1 MRRGRI
7 LIFLILIVVVG
18 LAVLAVSL
26 GLFNPTGPVV
36 STEVA
41 STQVYFASQNIPQG
55 TIITQEMLGTFSIPQ
70 GNVAEVMFTVGEE
83 ANLVGQTARFTLD
96 QGTLITASM
105 VGATPGELPGPAW
118 AVQVPPGMVAMA
130 IPTNRLATA
139 AYGVNDGAHVNITA
153 CMLLVD
159 IDPAYQS
166 VLPNHV
172 GILTAPQNVPPDLMP
187 GISLGLV
194 NLGAAE
200 GAGAQPYQGRTEVEN
215 AFQQGIYVIPSEPQ
229 RPRLVCQMVL
239 QNVVVMNLGNFQLQA
254 PVAADPNV
262 TPSAA
267 QVQQDAAPD
276 IITLMVTPQDSIALN
291 YFMYSG
297 ATMSMALRN
306 STDNSRIDAQSATLT
321 SLLTQYNI
329 SLPSKLPYGQQP
341 RLDVLAPPLLPN
353 DIINVQ
359 PQQ

>member
-1 MRRGRI
+1 M
-7 LIFLILIVVVG
+7 
-18 LAVLAVSL
+18 AVLL
-26 GLFNPTGPVV
+26 
-36 STEVA
+36 
-41 STQVYFASQNIPQG
+41 
-55 TIITQEMLGTFSIPQ
+55 
-70 GNVAEVMFTVGEE
+70 
-83 ANLVGQTARFTLD
+83 TAP
-96 QGTLITASM
+96 
-105 VGATPGELPGPAW
+105 ATPGTSGYSLLIADDPSQLSATGSEAALKIPLG
-118 AVQVPPGMVAMA
+118 QVA
-130 IPTNRLATA
+130 ITIPMTRLS
-139 AYGVNDGAHVNITA
+139 GVGYALSEGDHVNVLVS
-153 CMLLVD
+153 LLFVD
-159 IDPAYQS
+159 VSETNQTVLPDTSQLISVTTDAETGNVTIQLLDLGDRGELISDPA
-166 VLPNHV
+166 LPDTPLFV
-172 GILTAPQNVPPDLMP
+172 Q
-187 GISLGLV
+187 
-194 NLGAAE
+194 
-200 GAGAQPYQGRTEVEN
+200 
-215 AFQQGIYVIPSEPQ
+215 PSEPQ

-254 PVAADPNV
+254 PVADPNV